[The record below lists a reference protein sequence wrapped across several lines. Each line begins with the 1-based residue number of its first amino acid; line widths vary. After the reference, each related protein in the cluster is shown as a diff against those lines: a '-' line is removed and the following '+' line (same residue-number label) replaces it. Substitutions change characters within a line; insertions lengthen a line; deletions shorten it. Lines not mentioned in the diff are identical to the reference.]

1 MKKTVLTFG
10 LISGGILSALTATM
24 MPLCLNGTIPSDNME
39 LIGYATMALAFVAVF
54 FGIRSYREQHNGG
67 TITFGKAFKVGLLI
81 TLITCAVYVIA
92 WEIVYWGFIPDFG
105 DKFAAITLEKMKAG
119 GATPDAMI
127 KAEAEMARF
136 KVLYRNPF
144 FNVGMTFLEIFPVG
158 LIVTLVSAA
167 ILRRKTPG
175 APAVATA

>member
-10 LISGGILSALTATM
+10 LISGGVLSAITAIM
-24 MPLCLNGTIPSDNME
+24 MPLCLNGTIPSENME
-39 LIGYATMALAFVAVF
+39 LMGYATMALAFFAVF

-67 TITFGKAFKVGLLI
+67 TITFGKAFKVGILI

-105 DKFAAITLEKMKAG
+105 DKFAAITLEKLKAG
-119 GATPDAMI
+119 GATPEAMT

-136 KVLYRNPF
+136 KELYKNPL
-144 FNVGMTFLEIFPVG
+144 FNVGITFMEIFPVG

-167 ILRRKTPG
+167 ILRRK
-175 APAVATA
+175 APAALATA

>member
-10 LISGGILSALTATM
+10 LLSGGILSAISSIM
-24 MPLCLNGTIPSDNME
+24 MPLCLNGMIPSENME
-39 LIGYATMALAFVAVF
+39 LIGYATMVLAFVAVF
-54 FGIRSYREQHNGG
+54 FGIRSYRERHGGG

-119 GATPDAMI
+119 GATPEAMV
-127 KAEAEMARF
+127 KAQAEMARF
-136 KVLYRNPF
+136 KELYKNPL
-144 FNVGMTFLEIFPVG
+144 FNVGITFMEIFPVG
-158 LIVTLVSAA
+158 LVVTLVSAA

>member
-10 LISGGILSALTATM
+10 LISGGILSALSSIM
-24 MPLCLNGTIPSDNME
+24 MPLCLNGVIPSENME
-39 LIGYATMALAFVAVF
+39 LMGYATMALAFLAVF
-54 FGIRSYREQHNGG
+54 FGIRSYRERHGGG
-67 TITFGKAFKVGLLI
+67 TITFGRAFKVGILI

-119 GATPDAMI
+119 GATPDAI
-127 KAEAEMARF
+127 VKAEAEMARF
-136 KVLYRNPF
+136 KELYKNPL
-144 FNVGMTFLEIFPVG
+144 FNVGITFMEIFPVG

-167 ILRRKTPG
+167 ILRRKTPD